1 MIYDLIGILGV
12 IMILI
17 AYALVQ
23 LGKLHVKDLSYSLL
37 NTFGA
42 FLILISLLIDFN
54 LPAFLME
61 FFWLI
66 FSILGIYKYIQ
77 NKNTK
82 EKNE

>member
-1 MIYDLIGILGV
+1 MIYDIIGILGV

-23 LGKLHVKDLSYSLL
+23 LGKLHVKDLSYSIL
-37 NTFGA
+37 NAIGD

-54 LPAFLME
+54 LSAFLME

-66 FSILGIYKYIQ
+66 FSILGIYTYIK

>member
-37 NTFGA
+37 NAFGA

>member
-37 NTFGA
+37 NAFGA
-42 FLILISLLIDFN
+42 FLILISLL
-54 LPAFLME
+54 L
-61 FFWLI
+61 
-66 FSILGIYKYIQ
+66 
-77 NKNTK
+77 
-82 EKNE
+82 

>member
-1 MIYDLIGILGV
+1 MIYDIIGILGV

-37 NTFGA
+37 NAIGA
-42 FLILISLLIDFN
+42 FFILISLLIDFN
-54 LPAFLME
+54 LSVFLME

-66 FSILGIYKYIQ
+66 FSILGIYTYIK